1 MQPDYLR
8 ALAQAHEASGFD
20 RVLIPHSS
28 SMVDGFI
35 IADQTLAATDRL
47 GVLLAHRP
55 GFVAPT
61 QVARKYATIDA
72 FHPGRIA
79 MHVISGGDD
88 ADQARDG
95 DWIDK
100 PSRYRRSGEFLEI
113 VKQGQSIFLQ
123 LQAAL
128 WEQRRLADRLAL
140 TTPALTYRIAGDGG
154 SGMVITSQ
162 FGDRAT
168 HADVRVPVPLRVDLG
183 PASVL
188 ADERAYHLRAQLTLA
203 TIADRDIDQFGTAI
217 FGDPQSAA
225 GLAGLG
231 RFVFGTL
238 LRIGKYLESESAE
251 TTSGRY
257 SGLRIRSGP

>member
-1 MQPDYLR
+1 M
-8 ALAQAHEASGFD
+8 
-20 RVLIPHSS
+20 
-28 SMVDGFI
+28 
-35 IADQTLAATDRL
+35 
-47 GVLLAHRP
+47 
-55 GFVAPT
+55 
-61 QVARKYATIDA
+61 
-72 FHPGRIA
+72 
-79 MHVISGGDD
+79 
-88 ADQARDG
+88 
-95 DWIDK
+95 
-100 PSRYRRSGEFLEI
+100 
-113 VKQGQSIFLQ
+113 
-123 LQAAL
+123 L

-140 TTPALTYRIAGDGG
+140 TTPALTCRIAGDGG
-154 SGMVITSQ
+154 SSMVITSQ

-188 ADERAYHLRAQLTLA
+188 ADEGAYYLRAQVTLA